1 MRQIRALCLALAA
14 LALSACGEDRA
25 PATEL
30 TGATMGTTFTVLVV
44 ASVGDDA
51 RKVLDAEIRAALD
64 DVDRLASTWRDD
76 SELSALNRHDS
87 GDWLDVST
95 EFCAML
101 EAAFAVSRE
110 SAGAF
115 DPTVG
120 PLVNLWGF
128 GPGKIISAP
137 PGDAAI
143 DAARAIVGYDGIE
156 TDCARPA
163 VRKRDAAMY
172 VDLSGWAKGHAVDR
186 VAAAVKALG
195 YHDFMVEVGGELSVA
210 GRNAEGREWAIAV
223 EAPAI
228 DRRTA
233 QSVLRLTDTSVATS
247 GDYRNFFEFEGR
259 LYSHTIDPRTGRPVT
274 HKLASVTVLDGSA
287 ARADGLATALLVLG
301 PEAGPEMAATLGVPA
316 YFLIREADSVRELAT
331 PDFDR
336 LRQP

>member
-30 TGATMGTTFTVLVV
+30 TGATMGTTFTVVIV
-44 ASVGDDA
+44 ASIGDDA
-51 RKVLDAEIRAALD
+51 RNVLDADIRSALD

-76 SELSALNRHDS
+76 SELSALNRHGA
-87 GDWLDVST
+87 GDWLDVSA

-101 EAAFAVSRE
+101 DAALAVSRE
-110 SAGAF
+110 SGGAF

-137 PGDAAI
+137 PDDAEI
-143 DAARAIVGYDGIE
+143 DAARAIVGHDDIE
-156 TDCARPA
+156 TDCSKPA
-163 VRKRDAAMY
+163 VRKRDGAMY
-172 VDLSGWAKGHAVDR
+172 VDLSGWAKGYAVDR
-186 VAAAVKALG
+186 VAAAVTALG
-195 YHDFMVEVGGELSVA
+195 YRDFMVEVGGELSVS
-210 GRNAEGREWAIAV
+210 GHNAEGLEWAIAV

-228 DRRTA
+228 DRRSA

-259 LYSHTIDPRTGRPVT
+259 LYSHTIDPRTGRPVQ
-274 HKLASVTVLDGSA
+274 HNLASVTVLDGSA

-301 PEAGPEMAATLGVPA
+301 PEAGPEMARTLGVPA

>member
-14 LALSACGEDRA
+14 LALAACGDGRA

-30 TGATMGTTFTVLVV
+30 TGATMGTTFTVVVV
-44 ASVGDDA
+44 ASIGDDA
-51 RKVLDAEIRAALD
+51 REALDADIRAALD
-64 DVDRLASTWRDD
+64 EVDRLASTWRDD

-87 GDWLDVST
+87 VDWLEVSA

-101 EAAFAVSRE
+101 DAALAVSRE
-110 SAGAF
+110 TGGAF

-128 GPGKIISAP
+128 GPGRIVTTP
-137 PGDAAI
+137 PADTAI
-143 DAARAIVGYDGIE
+143 EAARAIVGFEGIE
-156 TDCARPA
+156 ADCTRPA
-163 VRKRDAAMY
+163 ARKRDGAMY
-172 VDLSGWAKGHAVDR
+172 VDLSGWAKGYAVDR
-186 VAAAVKALG
+186 VKAAVQARG
-195 YHDFMVEVGGELSVA
+195 YRDFMVEIGGELAVL
-210 GRNAEGREWAIAV
+210 GHNAEGLDWAIAV

-233 QSVLRLTDTSVATS
+233 QSVLRLADTSVATS

-259 LYSHTIDPRTGRPVT
+259 LYSHTIDPRTGRPVE
-274 HKLASVTVLDGSA
+274 HGLASVTVLDASA

-301 PEAGPEMAATLGVPA
+301 PEAGPEMAEALGVPA
-316 YFLIREADSVRELAT
+316 YFLIRQADSIRETAT